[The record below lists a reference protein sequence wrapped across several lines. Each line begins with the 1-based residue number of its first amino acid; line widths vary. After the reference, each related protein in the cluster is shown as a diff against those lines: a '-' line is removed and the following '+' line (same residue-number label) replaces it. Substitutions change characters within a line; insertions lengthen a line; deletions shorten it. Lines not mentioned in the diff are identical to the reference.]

1 MSAAEIDFGGLSIRY
16 DERVLEPRPWT
27 TSQSRWAADLLRDSP
42 PGPVLELCSGAGHI
56 GLLAVAFQPR
66 DLVMVD
72 VNPVACTYARENV
85 ERNPVTTAVEV
96 REGSMDEVLDAH
108 ERFAAVIA
116 DPPWVTSNE
125 VTRFPGDPV
134 IAIDGGPDGMAVAW
148 LCLDVIERHLV
159 DQGWALLQLGNTAQA
174 GALEEH
180 LAVSPDH
187 RLEVKEVREYD
198 ARGVLVLLTR
208 PRQD

>member
-1 MSAAEIDFGGLSIRY
+1 VSATEIDFGGLTIRY

-72 VNPVACTYARENV
+72 LNPVACAFARENV
-85 ERNPVTTAVEV
+85 ERNPVTTVVEV
-96 REGSMDEVLDAH
+96 REGSMDEVLDAS

-116 DPPWVTSNE
+116 DPPWVTTEE
-125 VTRFPGDPV
+125 VARFPRDPV
-134 IAIDGGPDGMAVAW
+134 SAIDGGPDGMAVAR
-148 LCLDVIERHLV
+148 LCLDVIDRHLT
-159 DQGWALLQLGNTAQA
+159 DLGWALLQLGNTAQV

-180 LAVSPDH
+180 LAVSSH
-187 RLEVKEVREYD
+187 RLEVEEVREYD

-208 PRQD
+208 PRQG